1 MKKIYTF
8 LLFSFLVFL
17 FNACKKEEVQDVNF
31 NVSVTKNL
39 YNVKDTV
46 QFNIE
51 GNPDVIT
58 FYSGEPGRNFDYKDR
73 TVRTDGVLKFGFQI
87 RCDSLAGFNA
97 IANGNFKILVTNNY
111 TAAYSTA
118 ADLNIAASQDSA
130 LVNKTKWIDIT
141 DRFTL
146 PKSGT
151 VSAFY
156 TLQADLSDI
165 AKSSTNPLYF
175 AFKCDG
181 NSFGNLGA
189 NGITIGSLSL
199 TSSYSDGSNTSYN
212 LVPGGTVSTTWKVL
226 KLANALNS
234 WATSSTQLKFTSTP
248 TNLYSEDWAI
258 SNGFS
263 PSLALPDVAQPI
275 KNISNKPISSF
286 KYKFPKAGDYKV
298 VFMASNNTPNSIKV
312 KIKEIYI
319 TINP

>member
-8 LLFSFLVFL
+8 LLFGFLVFL
-17 FNACKKEEVQDVNF
+17 FNACNKEEVQDVNF

-39 YNVKDTV
+39 FNVKDTV

-58 FYSGEPGRNFDYKDR
+58 FYSGEPGRNFDFKDR
-73 TVRTDGVLKFGFQI
+73 TVRTDGVFKLSFQI
-87 RCDSLAGFNA
+87 RCDDPNGFAA
-97 IANGNFKILVTNNY
+97 IANKNFRVLVSNNY
-111 TAAYSTA
+111 LASYSTS

-130 LVNKTKWIDIT
+130 MVNKATWT
-141 DRFTL
+141 DVTSRFSL
-146 PKSGT
+146 PSTGT
-151 VSAFY
+151 ISTFY
-156 TLQADLSDI
+156 NAIADLSDI
-165 AKSSTNPLYF
+165 AKSSTNPIYV

-181 NSFGNLGA
+181 NSFGALGA
-189 NGITIGSLSL
+189 NGITIGSLLLS
-199 TSSYSDGSNTSYN
+199 SSYADGTVANYN
-212 LVPGGTVSTTWKVL
+212 VVPGGTISTTWKVL
-226 KLANALNS
+226 KLANANNS
-234 WATSSTQLKFTSTP
+234 WATSSTQLKFTSLATSD
-248 TNLYSEDWAI
+248 YSEDWAI

-263 PSLALPDVAQPI
+263 PSLALPDVAVPL
-275 KNISNKPISSF
+275 KNISNKPITSY